1 MRRTKLILSAFL
13 ESYQGP
19 IEKLRNSAQEISPHE
34 LIIPTHSIKGL
45 LLDVGAKEA
54 ARLATSMENALKA
67 GDIQTAL
74 DLRDNLTHCTDTVAN
89 LIERLLHDFPMI
101 EVR

>member
-19 IEKLRNSAQEISPHE
+19 IEKLKNSAKEVPPHE
-34 LIIPTHSIKGL
+34 LIIPTHSIRGL

-54 ARLATSMENALKA
+54 ARLATTMENALKA
-67 GDIQTAL
+67 GDLQTAL
-74 DLRDNLTHCTDTVAN
+74 DLRDNLTHYTDAVAH
-89 LIERLLHDFPMI
+89 LIERLLHDFPVI
-101 EVR
+101 EAP